1 MLIVQSCTR
10 ACKGKL
16 ALLARRREFQSLHK
30 PTSTVGE
37 QAPIKTE
44 SLIRKHIASENPK
57 WRQRPQK
64 EPFFSSNTAS
74 PRPNVKKRPHRIRIE
89 NNGAKQREG
98 LQKHAAHNGKSA
110 ATKSL
115 EDSLESK
122 HDPGSPRMPRQRPD
136 KAPHTG
142 TLGSVKS
149 QGAQDQNPQEL
160 THFEELF
167 PFEAAQE
174 RARKAQAQIQAQDPQ
189 DQITPHHRP
198 LEFSHVEST
207 DNSLLSLLDDED
219 HSTPI
224 KPSPSS
230 FSSPPPFSTQPSQRL
245 SLDPLVAVMLVLN
258 TASPSL
264 SEADFRR
271 IAPKGKHIKEW
282 TGPGEL
288 LKVFPGRDPRTLQ
301 QLSHYFLLFRNI
313 EHARIYREH
322 VRELHERAKERM
334 PTSMESP
341 LTLLSRR
348 PSLPGSD
355 ETSDVG
361 SSSRSGDEEEYSGE
375 EDLEHEMEEEDL
387 NALPYNADD
396 PIISAIQDYALI
408 PPSQSLDFSTLKAPF
423 SASRARLLHNEGYA
437 DITRTGRDGE
447 DRTGRAVLF
456 YAEGCR
462 EFSLDMIRHAL
473 AVDNWQ
479 RGMVWQCV
487 IHKIGWDDDVA
498 PHQEHEEGHTG
509 MGEVTGDEMQGP
521 GGAGM
526 NRWILTFR
534 EKEDARRFVRR
545 WHLKAFP
552 MGEGEEDV
560 NVSAEMLW

>member
-1 MLIVQSCTR
+1 MSD
-10 ACKGKL
+10 
-16 ALLARRREFQSLHK
+16 S
-30 PTSTVGE
+30 
-37 QAPIKTE
+37 
-44 SLIRKHIASENPK
+44 PK
-57 WRQRPQK
+57 WKQNVQK

-74 PRPNVKKRPHRIRIE
+74 PRPNVKKRPHRIRID
-89 NNGAKQREG
+89 NSGAKQKES
-98 LQKHAAHNGKSA
+98 LQKPAAASGQSVL
-110 ATKSL
+110 TKSL

-122 HDPGSPRMPRQRPD
+122 HDYGSPRLPRQRPGSGAAHD
-136 KAPHTG
+136 RAPHTP
-142 TLGSVKS
+142 TLRSVKS
-149 QGAQDQNPQEL
+149 QGAQDQNPREL

-174 RARKAQAQIQAQDPQ
+174 RARKAQAQIQAKDPQ

-207 DNSLLSLLDDED
+207 DHSLVSLEDDED
-219 HSTPI
+219 HSALT
-224 KPSPSS
+224 KPSSS
-230 FSSPPPFSTQPSQRL
+230 STSSPQFSTQPSQRL

-313 EHARIYREH
+313 EHARIYRDH
-322 VRELHERAKERM
+322 VRELHERAKERT

-341 LTLLSRR
+341 LTLLPRVGPR
-348 PSLPGSD
+348 PGLPGDD
-355 ETSDVG
+355 ETGNVG
-361 SSSRSGDEEEYSGE
+361 ASSSRSGDEEHGGEGE
-375 EDLEHEMEEEDL
+375 EGLEPKVEEDP
-387 NALPYNADD
+387 NALLYNADD
-396 PIISAIQDYALI
+396 PIISALQDYALI
-408 PPSQSLDFSTLKAPF
+408 PPSQPLEFSTLKAPF
-423 SASRARLLHNEGYA
+423 SASQARLLHNEGYA
-437 DITRTGRDGE
+437 DITRAGRDGE

-473 AVDNWQ
+473 AVDNWH

-487 IHKIGWDDDVA
+487 IHKIGWDDEVA
-498 PHQEHEEGHTG
+498 PQEYEEGHAALG
-509 MGEVTGDEMQGP
+509 DVMGEEMQGP

-545 WHLKAFP
+545 WHLRAFP
-552 MGEGEEDV
+552 MGQEEEDV
-560 NVSAEMLW
+560 NVSAEILW